1 MALKN
6 NYFRS
11 ANWAIELAGQ
21 EIGLFTEV
29 SGIEI
34 EFGVV
39 EQKMGSATNNS
50 LEAKMAGQEVPK
62 TLTLK
67 RGLTTDSVLLD
78 WFDNSLLGKLDV
90 RDLGVGMYDMN
101 FELKAEFSITECWPT
116 KLTTNALN
124 ASAKEVVIEEVTFA
138 YGLLEWK

>member
-6 NYFRS
+6 VTYRS
-11 ANWAIELAGQ
+11 ANWAIELAGT

-50 LEAKMAGQEVPK
+50 LEAKMAAQEVPK

-90 RDLGVGMYDMN
+90 RDLGVGFYDMN
-101 FELKAEFSITECWPT
+101 YALKAEFSVIGCWPT

-124 ASAKEVVIEEVTFA
+124 ATAKEVVIEEVTFA
-138 YGLLEWK
+138 YELLQWV